1 MWVNCVVIN
10 KNIELVLT
18 GHGQPQTPSVLRRC
32 GCVKKGLKC
41 GAGCHCKNCGNIQ
54 SECVDGS
61 PIRRQLPS
69 QECQVVEE
77 EESMYD
83 TQLREQGG
91 DKLVHL
97 DEEELPS
104 EVVVVMGECFDDS
117 EDEDASI
124 DDDFET
130 ESNYKSLS
138 PS

>member
-1 MWVNCVVIN
+1 MTSFITSRPVCVYSCSQLR
-10 KNIELVLT
+10 ELWFNDLSYEWESDENRSIVRQRVSLLLRGCSCT
-18 GHGQPQTPSVLRRC
+18 SVTACTSKRC

-91 DKLVHL
+91 DKLVYL
-97 DEEELPS
+97 DEE
-104 EVVVVMGECFDDS
+104 
-117 EDEDASI
+117 
-124 DDDFET
+124 
-130 ESNYKSLS
+130 
-138 PS
+138 